1 MNFFHSFRGIKG
13 DLTLLYYD
21 KHLKKYSRRLRKEM
35 TDAEQ
40 LLWSKVRG
48 KQLKGFQFYRQKPIG
63 RFIAD
68 FYCPKA
74 KLVIE
79 MDGGQ
84 HYSEAMQAKDK
95 SRDRYIENL
104 GLKVLRFSDKEIFEN
119 LTGVLEEIWR
129 RA

>member
-1 MNFFHSFRGIKG
+1 M
-13 DLTLLYYD
+13 LYYD

-63 RFIAD
+63 HFIAD

-74 KLVIE
+74 RLVIE

-84 HYSEAMQAKDK
+84 HYNQATQAKDK
-95 SRDRYIENL
+95 SRDRYMENL
-104 GLKVLRFSDKEIFEN
+104 GLKALRFSDKEIFEN
-119 LTGVLEEIWR
+119 LSGVLEEIWR

>member
-1 MNFFHSFRGIKG
+1 
-13 DLTLLYYD
+13 
-21 KHLKKYSRRLRKEM
+21 M

-63 RFIAD
+63 HFIAD
-68 FYCPKA
+68 FNCPKA
-74 KLVIE
+74 RLVIE

-84 HYSEAMQAKDK
+84 HYNQAMQAKDK
-95 SRDRYIENL
+95 SRDRYMENL

-119 LTGVLEEIWR
+119 LSGVLEEIWR